1 MADTEKKPGFFAR
14 MSRSIRDMK
23 GELKKV
29 VWPSKKQIINNTM
42 VVLAYVVVVNVLGIP
57 DIMEEFGS
65 FGQYSALVLL
75 AFGNIFFVIY
85 DYTVGNLTAVYR
97 DYFAPKFLRRGGR

>member
-29 VWPSKKQIINNTM
+29 VWPRDRKS
-42 VVLAYVVVVNVLGIP
+42 VV
-57 DIMEEFGS
+57 
-65 FGQYSALVLL
+65 
-75 AFGNIFFVIY
+75 
-85 DYTVGNLTAVYR
+85 
-97 DYFAPKFLRRGGR
+97 

>member
-1 MADTEKKPGFFAR
+1 MADTEKKPGFCAR

-42 VVLAYVVVVNVLGIP
+42 VVLAAVAVSAIFIGGLDSVLGLVIR
-57 DIMEEFGS
+57 F
-65 FGQYSALVLL
+65 AL
-75 AFGNIFFVIY
+75 
-85 DYTVGNLTAVYR
+85 
-97 DYFAPKFLRRGGR
+97 GR